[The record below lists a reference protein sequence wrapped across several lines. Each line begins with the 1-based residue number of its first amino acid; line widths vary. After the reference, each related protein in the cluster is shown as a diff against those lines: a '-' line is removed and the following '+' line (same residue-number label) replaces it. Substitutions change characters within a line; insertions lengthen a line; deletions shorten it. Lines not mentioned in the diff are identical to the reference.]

1 MPATTDA
8 LRRALGALRVTVD
21 DATSDV
27 TAVSVPSFGK
37 EPRPHSVVR
46 LAGRG
51 AVGRGEHVG
60 WTVSAHEQC
69 RDRSL
74 PLIPRG
80 AWRLD
85 AWCAALAAAVPEPYD
100 RAAAEAAAIDLALR
114 QHDTTLFALAGRPAR
129 AIRYVVSFA
138 RTTDPAAEACRQGNV
153 DLKVDAD
160 PAWDDAT
167 VAALGYAARVA
178 VLDWKG
184 GGTRADHERAH
195 RLLPD
200 ALIEDPSWDAAPW
213 SADLALRVSAD
224 APVLR
229 AADVDLLPVVPAA
242 VNLKPARMGGVFEA
256 LATAAVCEARGIAV
270 YLGGMFELDV
280 GRGQLQVLAAVLAPD
295 GPNDVAPIAR
305 HGAPAPRPARLPV
318 EGRTPGFGP

>member
-1 MPATTDA
+1 MPATPDV
-8 LRRALGALRVTVD
+8 LRRALGGLRVTVD
-21 DATSDV
+21 DAAIDV
-27 TAVSVPSFGK
+27 GAVPVASYGD

-60 WTVSAHEQC
+60 WTAEAHDAC
-69 RDRSL
+69 RARSV
-74 PLIPRG
+74 PRIPRG
-80 AWRLD
+80 TWTLAEWS
-85 AWCAALAAAVPEPYD
+85 AALATAVPDPYD

-114 QHDTTLFALAGRPAR
+114 QHDTTVFALADR
-129 AIRYVVSFA
+129 AAQPIRYVVSFA
-138 RTTDPAAEACRQGNV
+138 RVADPATEARRQGDV
-153 DLKVDAD
+153 ALKVDAD
-160 PAWDDAT
+160 PTWDDAT
-167 VAALGYAARVA
+167 FAALGDAARVA

-200 ALIEDPSWDAAPW
+200 ALVEDPSWDAAPW
-213 SADLALRVSAD
+213 SSGLGRRLSAD
-224 APVLR
+224 ASVLR
-229 AADVDLLPVVPAA
+229 AADVDALPVAPVA

-256 LATAAVCEARGIAV
+256 LATAAACEARGIAV

-280 GRGQLQVLAAVLAPD
+280 GRRQLQALAAVLAPN

-305 HGAPAPRPARLPV
+305 NGAPAPRPDRLEV
-318 EGRTPGFGP
+318 DGRTPGFGP